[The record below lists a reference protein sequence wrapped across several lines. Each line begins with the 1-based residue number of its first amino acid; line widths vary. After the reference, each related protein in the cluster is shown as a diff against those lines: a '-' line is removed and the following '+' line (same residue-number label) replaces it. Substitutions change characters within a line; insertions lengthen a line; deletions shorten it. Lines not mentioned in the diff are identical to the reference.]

1 MKVFETFRVE
11 VIDDGH
17 SGADQQRCAQEQDR
31 NPLLPVEVNQD
42 KSPILSGA
50 T

>member
-31 NPLLPVEVNQD
+31 NPLLPVEVN
-42 KSPILSGA
+42 
-50 T
+50 